1 MLCTRDFDCASGAQC
16 ANLGHWC
23 PVWERFRTRHEPNG
37 GLTVTG
43 IADVAKAAGVSK
55 STVSRA
61 LSGSG
66 YVSAETR
73 ERVVQVAAS
82 LGFVASANAASL
94 VTGQTKNVG
103 LVIPYVN
110 RWFFGE
116 VLEGIEGALMD
127 AGYDLSLY
135 RLRDNEEQRRRVF
148 DYFLVR
154 KRVDAVIAVGIA
166 LDSHEIDLL
175 HKLKKP
181 VVGIGG
187 EVDGI
192 SSLSIDDVRV
202 AHLAT
207 RHLISLGHRRIV
219 HLGGSL
225 DRQMDFTVHAK
236 RLLGYERAMR
246 EAGLDDEIA
255 YRDTEFSMQG
265 GYRST
270 LALLADPTHRP
281 TAIFAGCDEIAFG
294 AIVAARQLG
303 VQVPA
308 ALSIVGID
316 GHDNA
321 EMFGLTTLDQNPKG
335 QGELAVRLIMDE
347 LLLPRADFPSEHFTV
362 DAALTVRSSTTSP
375 APA

>member
-1 MLCTRDFDCASGAQC
+1 LI
-16 ANLGHWC
+16 
-23 PVWERFRTRHEPNG
+23 
-37 GLTVTG
+37 VTG

-82 LGFVASANAASL
+82 LGFVASTNAASL

-103 LVIPYVN
+103 LVIPFVN

-135 RLRDNEEQRRRVF
+135 RLRYDEEQRRRVF

-154 KRVDAVIAVGIA
+154 KRVDAVIAVSIA
-166 LDSHEIDLL
+166 LDAHEVELL

-181 VVGIGG
+181 IVGIGG
-187 EVDGI
+187 EIDGI
-192 SSLSIDDVRV
+192 STLSIDDELA

-207 RHLISLGHRRIV
+207 RHLLALGHRRIV
-219 HLGGSL
+219 HLGGSI
-225 DRQMDFTVHAK
+225 DQQMDFTVHAK
-236 RLLGYERAMR
+236 RLAGYERAMR
-246 EAGLDDEIA
+246 EAGLGDLIA
-255 YRDTEFSMQG
+255 YRDTDFSMAG
-265 GYRST
+265 GYRT
-270 LALLADPTHRP
+270 ALALLADPNHRP

-294 AIVAARQLG
+294 TIVAARQLG
-303 VQVPA
+303 VAVPA
-308 ALSIVGID
+308 ALSVIGID
-316 GHDNA
+316 GHENA
-321 EMFGLTTLDQNPKG
+321 EMFGLTTLHQHPAA
-335 QGELAVRLIMDE
+335 QGSLAVRLIMDE
-347 LLLPRADFPSEHFTV
+347 LLLPREEFSSEHFTV
-362 DAALTVRSSTTSP
+362 EPILTVRNSTT
-375 APA
+375 APPQG